1 MLNYKI
7 SRFPDSRIASID
19 ICEIGKQKHHVA
31 GLIEFD
37 VTDSRK
43 KIREYNK
50 SHSNKISFNAWMIS
64 VIGHTLKKHETISSY
79 LIGRNRQI
87 IFNDINI
94 SVVVEKNINGTKVP
108 IPLVIEK
115 ANEAS
120 IDLITKRIE
129 DARNAELTENEIVF
143 HRKTQRL
150 EKLYY
155 SLPNF
160 LRRYFWRYIMKH
172 PKLAFKKMGNVAFTS
187 LGASGKAN
195 GWFIPISVHPVC
207 FGVSSITKAACVV
220 DNKIDIRDI
229 LKMTVL
235 IDHDVI
241 DGAPMARFVS
251 DLTQNIETGLNIITS
266 ES

>member
-7 SRFPDSRIASID
+7 NRFPYSRIASID
-19 ICEIGKQKHHVA
+19 VCEVGKQKHHVI

-50 SHSNKISFNAWMIS
+50 THINKISFNAWMIS
-64 VIGHTLKKHETISSY
+64 VIGHTLKKHEKISSY
-79 LIGRNRQI
+79 LIGRNKQI
-87 IFNDINI
+87 IFNDVNI

-115 ANEAS
+115 ANETS
-120 IDLITKRIE
+120 IDLITKQIE
-129 DARNAELTENEIVF
+129 EARNAELTENEIVF
-143 HRKTQRL
+143 HKRTQRL

-155 SLPNF
+155 SLPKL
-160 LRRYFWRYIMKH
+160 LRRYFWRYLLKH

-187 LGASGKAN
+187 LGASGKVN

-207 FGVSSITKAACVV
+207 FGVSSITKAASIV
-220 DNKIDIRDI
+220 DNKIEIREM
-229 LKMTVL
+229 LKMSVL

-241 DGAPMARFVS
+241 DGAPMARFIS
-251 DLTQNIETGLNIITS
+251 DLAQNIETGLNIKS
-266 ES
+266 LEF